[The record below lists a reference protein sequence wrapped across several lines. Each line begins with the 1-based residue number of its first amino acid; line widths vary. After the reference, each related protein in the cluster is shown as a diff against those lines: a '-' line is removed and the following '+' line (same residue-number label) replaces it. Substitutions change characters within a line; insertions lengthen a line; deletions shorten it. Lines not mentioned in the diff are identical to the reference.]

1 MAQQAIR
8 RFKRTTGKSTSLWRG
23 VLVAVAVTVLAVI
36 VFALIIGLTDLNDGI
51 IRIVNQI
58 IKVGAIFLGVR
69 AIVPCGA
76 ENGIRRG
83 ALVGLIYMG
92 VGVLLYALLSGQ
104 KLTIIGYLI
113 DLLMGVAAG
122 GLSGMLMGSMGAK

>member
-1 MAQQAIR
+1 MAQQAVR

-23 VLVAVAVTVLAVI
+23 VLVAVAVTVIAVI
-36 VFALIIGLTDLNDGI
+36 LFALIIGLTDLTDGV

-69 AIVPCGA
+69 AIVPRGA

-83 ALVGLIYMG
+83 VLVGLIYMG

-104 KLTIIGYLI
+104 KLTVIGYLI

-122 GLSGMLMGSMGAK
+122 GLSGMLMGSLSTK